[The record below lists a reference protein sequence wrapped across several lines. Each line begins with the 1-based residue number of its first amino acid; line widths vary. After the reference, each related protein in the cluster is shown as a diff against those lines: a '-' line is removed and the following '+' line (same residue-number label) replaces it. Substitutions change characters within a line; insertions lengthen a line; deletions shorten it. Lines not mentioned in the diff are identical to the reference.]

1 MAEKYWSGEVTKKSI
16 ALDLEEG
23 VFTWKDPIKIAA
35 SLKKSAEVS
44 TRRKASPFASAMSML
59 NFYINR
65 AGKNLN
71 PAQKEILEK
80 AKHELRNLFS
90 RHWQLFNRCIYFG
103 YMKTVIHLKADKE
116 VKENAQKAAA
126 DLGLT
131 LSDVINSSLRN
142 FIRTRQVVFSDTPQM
157 TPELEKLLERV
168 EDDIKKGRNLSP
180 KFKSVEESID
190 WLKAKW

>member
-90 RHWQLFNRCIYFG
+90 RH
-103 YMKTVIHLKADKE
+103 
-116 VKENAQKAAA
+116 
-126 DLGLT
+126 
-131 LSDVINSSLRN
+131 
-142 FIRTRQVVFSDTPQM
+142 
-157 TPELEKLLERV
+157 
-168 EDDIKKGRNLSP
+168 
-180 KFKSVEESID
+180 
-190 WLKAKW
+190 